1 MHNMLPGDNVTTS
14 LPEGIPGKQKRWPG
28 RSHCSICQ
36 CSIWRRPIIL
46 RERFG
51 DPADRRSWVLCAA
64 CHVALLRELRRSPVR
79 SAMRV
84 RIAMGIVASERS
96 PEAHGSISHVRDQRR
111 FMGIAWVL
119 FIAMFLHLVA
129 ILVLVVISR

>member
-1 MHNMLPGDNVTTS
+1 
-14 LPEGIPGKQKRWPG
+14 
-28 RSHCSICQ
+28 
-36 CSIWRRPIIL
+36 
-46 RERFG
+46 
-51 DPADRRSWVLCAA
+51 
-64 CHVALLRELRRSPVR
+64 
-79 SAMRV
+79 MRV